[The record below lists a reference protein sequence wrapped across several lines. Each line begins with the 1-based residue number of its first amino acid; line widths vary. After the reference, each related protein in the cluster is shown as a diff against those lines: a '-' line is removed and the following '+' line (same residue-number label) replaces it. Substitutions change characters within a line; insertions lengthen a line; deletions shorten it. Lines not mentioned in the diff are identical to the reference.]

1 MESQPTER
9 RRSQR
14 KALFLPVEV
23 AWVHPD
29 GTPVKE
35 SGVTEEVSAHGAVLR
50 MKTRPLMSVDIDLT
64 NTHTGKSSRARVVR
78 VRPSVGV
85 QVRIAIELAEPSYL
99 FWGLKGGTW

>member
-9 RRSQR
+9 RRSER

-35 SGVTEEVSAHGAVLR
+35 SGVSEEVSAHGAVLR
-50 MKTRPLMSVDIDLT
+50 IKTRPPMGVYIDLT

-78 VRPSVGV
+78 VRPSVGG
-85 QVRIAIELAEPSYL
+85 QVRIVVELVEASSF
-99 FWGLKGGTW
+99 FWGLKART